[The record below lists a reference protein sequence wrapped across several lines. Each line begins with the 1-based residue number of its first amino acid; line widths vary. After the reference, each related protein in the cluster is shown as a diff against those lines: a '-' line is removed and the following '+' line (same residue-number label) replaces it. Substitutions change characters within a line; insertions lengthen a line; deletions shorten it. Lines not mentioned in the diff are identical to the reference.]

1 MGKIL
6 KIGELVAKIPV
17 VQGGMGVGISLAG
30 LAGAVAK
37 AGGIGIISTAQIGFR
52 KKEYDSKPQECN
64 LEAIGEEIT
73 KAKEIAEGGIVGV
86 NIMVATTDYEKYV
99 KAAVDAGADIVV
111 SGAGLPMNLPE
122 LVEGSKTKIA
132 PIVSSKKAAS
142 VIVRQWLRKYNKLP
156 DMVVIEGPLAGGHL
170 GFSRD
175 EIDEYIGAGSKTTS
189 EGNVDAVV
197 NSNVDTNS
205 CANAG
210 ANAKVINA
218 KSYDAEIKDI
228 IDYIGDVSKENDAEI
243 PVVVGGGVFDRG
255 DMEHMMELGASGVQ
269 IGSRFVATYECD
281 AAESYKEAYVN
292 SKESD
297 IVIVK
302 SPVGMPGRALHNKF
316 MERVEA
322 GERLMGKCRKCVK
335 SCNPITTPYCI
346 SQALINAAIGK
357 VDEGLIFCG
366 ANVHRIKEIVSVESI
381 MKEFV

>member
-1 MGKIL
+1 ML

-17 VQGGMGVGISLAG
+17 VQGGMGVGISLAN

-37 AGGIGIISTAQIGFR
+37 AGGVGIISTAQIGFR
-52 KKEYDSKPQECN
+52 KKEYDIRPQECN
-64 LEAIGEEIT
+64 LEAIGEEIA
-73 KAKEIAEGGIVGV
+73 KAKEIADGGIVGV
-86 NIMVATTDYEKYV
+86 NIMVATTDYDEYV

-111 SGAGLPMNLPE
+111 SGAGLPMNLPA
-122 LVEGSKTKIA
+122 LVAGSKTMIA
-132 PIVSSKKAAS
+132 PIVSSVKAAT

-175 EIDEYIGAGSKTTS
+175 DLDTLTPESYEKEIKNIIEYI
-189 EGNVDAVV
+189 D
-197 NSNVDTNS
+197 
-205 CANAG
+205 
-210 ANAKVINA
+210 
-218 KSYDAEIKDI
+218 
-228 IDYIGDVSKENDAEI
+228 DVSKENNTQI
-243 PVVVGGGVFDRG
+243 PVVVGGGVYDRD
-255 DMEHMMELGASGVQ
+255 DMERMMSLGAEGVQ

-281 AAESYKEAYVN
+281 AADSYKEAYIN
-292 SKESD
+292 SKEED

-302 SPVGMPGRALHNKF
+302 SPVGMPGRALYNKF

-335 SCNPITTPYCI
+335 SCNPATTPYCI
-346 SQALINAAIGK
+346 SQALINADIGK

-381 MKEFV
+381 MKEFA